1 MRGSM
6 IKTPGSPEDSYAFNS
21 RINYDP
27 ATAMVV
33 GTAINVGGNLL
44 GADAAMQSGNY
55 QKDIHD
61 RNAGIYET
69 KSDQAINIGERN
81 VAMFN
86 DAFESQMAST
96 ETALLNSGVR
106 MEGTALELIQHSYG
120 QAEIERQNIMYD
132 ALVASYDFK
141 EQAVA
146 SRSQGDMAMFQAR
159 SQRASAFINSV
170 GSVVGTYGQI
180 KYMDK
185 AAASTKAM
193 IDITNANATAMI
205 NAQANNNMMLMD
217 MTTANTIALTDLNNS
232 LSKSLFN
239 TSMINSLKA
248 INNPLGVNES
258 GNLLTGAK

>member
-6 IKTPGSPEDSYAFNS
+6 IRTPGSPEDSYAFNS

-27 ATAMVV
+27 ATAMIV
-33 GTAINVGGNLL
+33 GTAINVGGNILS
-44 GADAAMQSGNY
+44 ADAAMQSGKY
-55 QKDIHD
+55 QKDIHN

-69 KSDQAINIGERN
+69 KADQSINIGERN
-81 VAMFN
+81 VYLFN

-96 ETALLNSGVR
+96 EVALHNSGVR

-120 QAEIERQNIMYD
+120 QAEIERMNIMYD
-132 ALVASYDFK
+132 AQVASYDFK
-141 EQAVA
+141 EQAVS

-159 SQRASAFINSV
+159 SQRANLFISSV
-170 GSVVGTYGQI
+170 GSIVGTYGQI

-185 AAASTKAM
+185 AAASTQAM

-205 NAQANNNMMLMD
+205 NSQANNNMMLMD
-217 MTTANTIALTDLNNS
+217 MTTANTMALTNLNNS
-232 LSKSLFN
+232 LSKNLFD
-239 TSMINSLKA
+239 TAAQNSWNA
-248 INNPLGVNES
+248 ITNPLGVNEP